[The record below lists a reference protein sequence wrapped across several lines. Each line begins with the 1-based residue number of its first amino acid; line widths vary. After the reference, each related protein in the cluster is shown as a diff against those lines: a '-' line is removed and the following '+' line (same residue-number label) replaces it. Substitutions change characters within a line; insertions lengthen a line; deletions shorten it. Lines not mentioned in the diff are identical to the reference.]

1 MKNILLVIALAASTG
16 LAAQSTNEL
25 VVTNFD
31 GTVVTAAEKVKSLEA
46 NRNRIDDLTSKFLW
60 WRDNIRD
67 CAVAMIDYEKF
78 KLLDG
83 LKEDSDWCKDNDF
96 LKKAKGGHVNAEKT
110 YNELMQTIKAVELL
124 STDEKLKKE
133 AQKIKQKV
141 IEMKANDKIVKWL
154 DSYFIPKMTAH
165 GTPLQ

>member
-1 MKNILLVIALAASTG
+1 MKNILLAIALAAYTG

-46 NRNRIDDLTSKFLW
+46 NRKRADLTIMLGW
-60 WRDNIRD
+60 WRDNIRY
-67 CAVAMIDYEKF
+67 CKVAMLNYETTKSA
-78 KLLDG
+78 
-83 LKEDSDWCKDNDF
+83 DSIETAEGC
-96 LKKAKGGHVNAEKT
+96 HINAEKA
-110 YNELMQTIKAVELL
+110 YNELMQSIKAIELL
-124 STDEKLKKE
+124 AKDEKLKKE

-141 IEMKANDKIVKWL
+141 VEMKAGDKLVKWH
-154 DSYFIPKMTAH
+154 DSCFIPKMTVH